1 MYPNGGTPP
10 EEELAKHGDTSDLG
24 EEGEGT
30 MEEEGEMEG
39 EGIME
44 EEGEMEGEG
53 IMEEVVEME
62 ATGLKVDMECSGIMV
77 GREKNGRTLSRVL
90 LRELIPNCTI
100 MTEGYTLLKK
110 G

>member
-44 EEGEMEGEG
+44 EDIIRYRSSSQGQ
-53 IMEEVVEME
+53 
-62 ATGLKVDMECSGIMV
+62 SGS
-77 GREKNGRTLSRVL
+77 GD
-90 LRELIPNCTI
+90 CD
-100 MTEGYTLLKK
+100 
-110 G
+110 

>member
-30 MEEEGEMEG
+30 
-39 EGIME
+39 ME